1 MRQVIWKD
9 AENGLVRE
17 GSQEYNADENGGLPL
32 EIWTLNLQYS
42 TIQDPSKRYNLMRV
56 CRLFYN
62 TIRSMPLPE
71 IYISPNLIRSVPR
84 QVSVRRF
91 IRIAGR
97 NSGLVL
103 QIRNI
108 VRNSRWIN
116 AWIRLQERNHGWFFI
131 TDVWWRH
138 S

>member
-1 MRQVIWKD
+1 
-9 AENGLVRE
+9 
-17 GSQEYNADENGGLPL
+17 
-32 EIWTLNLQYS
+32 
-42 TIQDPSKRYNLMRV
+42 MRV

-131 TDVWWRH
+131 SDVWWRH
-138 S
+138 SEDECFCLKKINYHMFPQFQMFYGPDILISFASAAQYKCSSFG